1 MQKGDS
7 LRHQGL
13 RARLVEEIRNKGIH
27 DEEILA
33 AIGRVPRHLF
43 MDSSFIRFAY
53 QDNAFPIASGQTI
66 SQPYTVAFQTQLLE
80 AEEGMKILEVGTGS
94 GYQSAVLMELGL
106 RVYTIERIRNLFL
119 ESQLRLNDLG
129 YSAHFLYGDGYEGNS
144 SYGPYDRILV
154 TAGAGEIPV
163 LLKAQLKIGG
173 VLVVPVGSS
182 GHQDMIRCIRTGAD
196 EYETSSHGGFVFVPL
211 LKGKKES

>member
-1 MQKGDS
+1 M
-7 LRHQGL
+7 
-13 RARLVEEIRNKGIH
+13 VEEIRNKGIS
-27 DEEILA
+27 DEKTLD

-80 AEEGMKILEVGTGS
+80 LEEGMKVLEVGTGS
-94 GYQSAVLMELGL
+94 GYQCAVLMELGM
-106 RVYTIERIRNLFL
+106 RVYTIERIRSLFI
-119 ESQLRLNDLG
+119 ESQLRLTNLG

-154 TAGAGEIPV
+154 TAGAAEIPV
-163 LLKAQLKIGG
+163 LLKTQLKIGG
-173 VLVVPVGSS
+173 ILVVPVGSS
-182 GHQDMIRCIRTGAD
+182 GHQDMIRCVRTGVD

>member
-1 MQKGDS
+1 M
-7 LRHQGL
+7 
-13 RARLVEEIRNKGIH
+13 VEEIRNKGIS
-27 DEEILA
+27 DEKTLD

-80 AEEGMKILEVGTGS
+80 LEEGMKVLEVGTGS
-94 GYQSAVLMELGL
+94 GYQSAVLMELGQ
-106 RVYTIERIRNLFL
+106 RVYTIERIRSLFI
-119 ESQLRLNDLG
+119 ESQLRLTNLG
-129 YSAHFLYGDGYEGNS
+129 YLAHFLYGDGYEGNS

-154 TAGAGEIPV
+154 TAGAAEIPV
-163 LLKAQLKIGG
+163 LLKTQLKIGG
-173 VLVVPVGSS
+173 ILVVPVGSS
-182 GHQDMIRCIRTGAD
+182 GHQDMIRCVRTGVD